1 VAITIV
7 WLVLMA
13 SGLGW
18 EAIGHRWPRRATGLG
33 GVLSVLWRR
42 VPGRILL
49 VVAWGFVGWHFFAR
63 YTLPA

>member
-1 VAITIV
+1 
-7 WLVLMA
+7 
-13 SGLGW
+13 
-18 EAIGHRWPRRATGLG
+18 
-33 GVLSVLWRR
+33 VLWRR